1 MVSSFTTTTSMISVD
16 SMDELRAEGARNPFG
31 DPDDDDYEYS
41 SSAAAATISVSTQIF
56 LRLNHHHARMP
67 TPNVRYIKPV
77 ALRATDLII
86 LADGPGGGL

>member
-31 DPDDDDYEYS
+31 DPDNDDDDFEYS
-41 SSAAAATISVSTQIF
+41 SLATISVSTQIF

-77 ALRATDLII
+77 ALCVTDLII